1 MTPLPPSKNLVVVAA
16 LTLCYVIA
24 GKLGLMLAFVH
35 ASATAVWPPAGIAL
49 VAFLLLGHRVWP
61 AILLGA
67 FVVNI
72 TTAGSVATS
81 IGIATGNTLEAL
93 VGAYLARRFAHGP
106 SAFEQVR
113 DVFRFAVLTGLV
125 STTVSPTFGV
135 TSLSLGGLSN
145 WGDYRTVWW
154 TWWLGDAAGVLIVAP
169 LLVLWVTNPRV
180 QWSRSQKFEAA
191 LLLLL
196 LVVATQA
203 VFGGL
208 LPIGVQD
215 YPLDFLCV
223 PMLVWAAFRFG
234 PRETATAAFVLS
246 TLALWGTLRGL
257 GPFVRDTQN
266 ESLLLLQ
273 IFMGVTSVLALAFAA
288 FISERGRA
296 AREHKL
302 TEDALRDSET
312 RARVLFESASEG
324 IVIVDR
330 QGHIVLVNAKTEAMF
345 GYARAELIGQPLE
358 ILVPER
364 MRDVHARHRAGY
376 ALDPRVRPMGQGL
389 DLTGRGIS
397 GNEFPVEISLSFAEE
412 EGAPRFM
419 AFVTDITQR
428 KRIEEAAQR
437 AEALHSVALLANAA
451 AHEINNPLTAVMGYL
466 QLLAQDMRAN
476 NAVLVKLTEA
486 LEAGERIQEI
496 VARMQHM
503 TRLHMADKAPNLPPM
518 LDIRE
523 SSEDP
528 DRIDDLDVPRRR
540 TEQE

>member
-1 MTPLPPSKNLVVVAA
+1 MTPLRPSTNLVVVAA
-16 LTLCYVIA
+16 LTLVYVIA

-35 ASATAVWPPAGIAL
+35 ASATAVWPPTGIAL

-61 AILLGA
+61 AIFLGA

-81 IGIATGNTLEAL
+81 IGIATGNTLEGL
-93 VGAYLARRFAHGP
+93 VGAYLVRRFAHGLY
-106 SAFEQVR
+106 AFDHAR

-125 STTVSPTFGV
+125 STTVSATFGV
-135 TSLSLGGLSN
+135 TSLSLGGFSS
-145 WGDYRTVWW
+145 YRTVWW
-154 TWWLGDAAGVLIVAP
+154 TWWLGDAAGALIVAP

-180 QWSRSQKFEAA
+180 RWSRSQMLESA

-196 LVVATQA
+196 LVVASQA

-208 LPIGVQD
+208 LPIEVQD

-234 PRETATAAFVLS
+234 PRETATTAFVLS
-246 TLALWGTLRGL
+246 MLALWGTLQGL
-257 GPFVRDTQN
+257 GPFVRGTQN

-273 IFMGVTSVLALAFAA
+273 TFMGVTSVLALAFAA
-288 FISERGRA
+288 LVSERERA

-302 TEDALRDSET
+302 TEDALRDSER
-312 RARVLFESASEG
+312 RARVLLESASEG

-330 QGHIVLVNAKTEAMF
+330 QGQIVLVNAKTEVMF
-345 GYARAELIGQPLE
+345 GYARAELIGRRLE

-376 ALDPRVRPMGQGL
+376 SLDPRVRPMGQGL
-389 DLTGRGIS
+389 DLTGRQKD
-397 GNEFPVEISLSFAEE
+397 GNEFPIEISLSFAEA
-412 EGAPRFM
+412 EGKPLFM

-428 KRIEEAAQR
+428 KRVEEAAQR
-437 AEALHSVALLANAA
+437 AEALHSAALFANAA

-466 QLLAQDMRAN
+466 QLLAEEMRAN
-476 NAVLVKLTEA
+476 GSVLVKLVAA
-486 LEAGERIQEI
+486 LEAGERIHET
-496 VARMQHM
+496 VARMQHI
-503 TRLHMADKAPNLPPM
+503 TSLHMADQAPNLPPM
-518 LDIRE
+518 LDIGE

-528 DRIDDLDVPRRR
+528 D
-540 TEQE
+540 

>member
-1 MTPLPPSKNLVVVAA
+1 MIDQESPRLLIHRKIRDGRLNLVVVAA
-16 LTLCYVIA
+16 LTLVYVIA

-35 ASATAVWPPAGIAL
+35 ASATAVWPPTGIAL
-49 VAFLLLGHRVWP
+49 VAFLLLGPRVWP

-72 TTAGSVATS
+72 TTAGTVATS
-81 IGIATGNTLEAL
+81 IGIATGNTLEGL
-93 VGAYLARRFAHGP
+93 VGAYLVRRFAHGP
-106 SAFEQVR
+106 YAFDHAR
-113 DVFRFAVLTGLV
+113 DVFRFAVLAGLV
-125 STTVSPTFGV
+125 STTVGATFGV
-135 TSLSLGGLSN
+135 TSLSLGGFSN
-145 WGDYRTVWW
+145 WGDYSTVWW
-154 TWWLGDAAGVLIVAP
+154 TWWLGDAAGALIVAP
-169 LLVLWVTNPRV
+169 LLILWVTNPRV
-180 QWSRSQKFEAA
+180 RWSRSQILEAA

-196 LVVATQA
+196 LIVASLA

-208 LPIGVQD
+208 LPIEIQD

-257 GPFVRDTQN
+257 GPFVRGTPN

-273 IFMGVTSVLALAFAA
+273 IFMGVTSMLALAFAA
-288 FISERGRA
+288 LIAERERA

-345 GYARAELIGQPLE
+345 GYARAELIGRPLE

-376 ALDPRVRPMGQGL
+376 SLDPRVRPMGQGL
-389 DLTGRGIS
+389 DLTGRGID

-412 EGAPRFM
+412 EGEPRFM

-428 KRIEEAAQR
+428 KRVEEAAQR

-466 QLLAQDMRAN
+466 QLLAQEMRAN
-476 NAVLVKLTEA
+476 DSVLVKLTEA
-486 LEAGERIQEI
+486 LEAGERIQTI

-503 TRLHMADKAPNLPPM
+503 TSLHMADKAPNLPRM

-528 DRIDDLDVPRRR
+528 D
-540 TEQE
+540 

>member
-1 MTPLPPSKNLVVVAA
+1 
-16 LTLCYVIA
+16 
-24 GKLGLMLAFVH
+24 ML
-35 ASATAVWPPAGIAL
+35 
-49 VAFLLLGHRVWP
+49 
-61 AILLGA
+61 
-67 FVVNI
+67 
-72 TTAGSVATS
+72 
-81 IGIATGNTLEAL
+81 
-93 VGAYLARRFAHGP
+93 
-106 SAFEQVR
+106 
-113 DVFRFAVLTGLV
+113 
-125 STTVSPTFGV
+125 
-135 TSLSLGGLSN
+135 
-145 WGDYRTVWW
+145 
-154 TWWLGDAAGVLIVAP
+154 
-169 LLVLWVTNPRV
+169 
-180 QWSRSQKFEAA
+180 EAA

-196 LVVATQA
+196 LVAASQA

-208 LPIGVQD
+208 LPIEIQD

-257 GPFVRDTQN
+257 GPFGRESQN

-288 FISERGRA
+288 LISERERA

-345 GYARAELIGQPLE
+345 GYARAELIGRPLE

-376 ALDPRVRPMGQGL
+376 SLDPRVRPMGQGL
-389 DLTGRGIS
+389 DLTGRGID

-412 EGAPRFM
+412 EGEPRFM

-428 KRIEEAAQR
+428 KRVEEAAQR

-466 QLLAQDMRAN
+466 QLLAQEMRAN
-476 NAVLVKLTEA
+476 DSVVVKLAET
-486 LEAGERIQEI
+486 LEAGERIHKI

-503 TRLHMADKAPNLPPM
+503 TSLHVADQAPNLPHM
-518 LDIRE
+518 LDIEE

-528 DRIDDLDVPRRR
+528 D
-540 TEQE
+540 

>member
-1 MTPLPPSKNLVVVAA
+1 MTPLRPAKNLVVVAA
-16 LTLCYVIA
+16 LTLVYVIA

-35 ASATAVWPPAGIAL
+35 ASATAVWPPTGIAL

-81 IGIATGNTLEAL
+81 IGIATGNSLEGL
-93 VGAYLARRFAHGP
+93 VGAYLVRRFAHGP
-106 SAFEQVR
+106 HAFDHAR
-113 DVFRFAVLTGLV
+113 DVFRFAVLAGLV
-125 STTVSPTFGV
+125 STTVGATFGV
-135 TSLSLGGLSN
+135 TSLSLGGFSN
-145 WGDYRTVWW
+145 WADYGTVWW
-154 TWWLGDAAGVLIVAP
+154 TWWLGDAAGALIVAP

-180 QWSRSQKFEAA
+180 RWSRSQMLEAA

-196 LVVATQA
+196 LVVASLA

-208 LPIGVQD
+208 LPIKVQD

-234 PRETATAAFVLS
+234 PRETAIAAFVLS
-246 TLALWGTLRGL
+246 TLALWGTLEGL
-257 GPFVRDTQN
+257 GPFVRATQN

-288 FISERGRA
+288 LIAERERT

-302 TEDALRDSET
+302 TENALRDSET

-345 GYARAELIGQPLE
+345 GYARAELIGRPLE

-376 ALDPRVRPMGQGL
+376 SLDPRVRPMGQGL
-389 DLTGRGIS
+389 VLTGRGIS

-412 EGAPRFM
+412 EGEPRFM

-428 KRIEEAAQR
+428 KRVEEAAQR
-437 AEALHSVALLANAA
+437 AEAFYSMALLANAA

-466 QLLAQDMRAN
+466 QLLAQEMRAN
-476 NAVLVKLTEA
+476 DSVLVKLTEA
-486 LEAGERIQEI
+486 LQAGERIQTI

-503 TRLHMADKAPNLPPM
+503 TSLHMADKAPNLPHM
-518 LDIRE
+518 LDIGK
-523 SSEDP
+523 SSKDP
-528 DRIDDLDVPRRR
+528 D
-540 TEQE
+540 

>member
-1 MTPLPPSKNLVVVAA
+1 MTPLRPSKNLVIVAA
-16 LTLCYVIA
+16 LTLVYVIA

-35 ASATAVWPPAGIAL
+35 ASATAVWPPTGIAL

-72 TTAGSVATS
+72 TTAGTVATS
-81 IGIATGNTLEAL
+81 FGIATGNTLEGL
-93 VGAYLARRFAHGP
+93 VGAYLVRRFARGP
-106 SAFEQVR
+106 DAFDHAR
-113 DVFRFAVLTGLV
+113 DVFRFAVLTALV
-125 STTVSPTFGV
+125 STTVSATFGV

-145 WGDYRTVWW
+145 WGDYGTVWW
-154 TWWLGDAAGVLIVAP
+154 TWWLGDAAGALIVAP

-180 QWSRSQKFEAA
+180 RWSRSQKFEAA

-196 LVVATQA
+196 LIVASQA

-208 LPIGVQD
+208 LPIEVHD

-257 GPFVRDTQN
+257 GPFVRGTQN

-288 FISERGRA
+288 LISERERA

-302 TEDALRDSET
+302 TEDALRNSET

-330 QGHIVLVNAKTEAMF
+330 HGHIVLVNAKTEAMF
-345 GYARAELIGQPLE
+345 GYARAELIGRPLE

-376 ALDPRVRPMGQGL
+376 SLDPRVRPMGQGL
-389 DLTGRGIS
+389 DLTGRGID

-412 EGAPRFM
+412 EGEPRFM

-428 KRIEEAAQR
+428 KRVEEAAQR

-466 QLLAQDMRAN
+466 QLIAQEMRAN
-476 NAVLVKLTEA
+476 YSVLVKLTEA
-486 LEAGERIQEI
+486 LEAGERIQKI

-503 TRLHMADKAPNLPPM
+503 TSLHAADKAPNLPHM

-523 SSEDP
+523 SSEDA
-528 DRIDDLDVPRRR
+528 D
-540 TEQE
+540 

>member
-1 MTPLPPSKNLVVVAA
+1 MTPLRPSKNLVVVAA
-16 LTLCYVIA
+16 LTLVYVIA

-35 ASATAVWPPAGIAL
+35 ASATAVWPPTAIAL

-72 TTAGSVATS
+72 TTAGTVATS
-81 IGIATGNTLEAL
+81 IGIATGNTLEGL
-93 VGAYLARRFAHGP
+93 VGAYLVRRFAHGP
-106 SAFEQVR
+106 YAFDHAR

-125 STTVSPTFGV
+125 STTVGATFGV
-135 TSLSLGGLSN
+135 TSLSLGFSN
-145 WGDYRTVWW
+145 WGDYSTVWW
-154 TWWLGDAAGVLIVAP
+154 TWWLGDAAGALIVAP

-180 QWSRSQKFEAA
+180 RWSRSQKFEAA

-196 LVVATQA
+196 LIVASQA

-208 LPIGVQD
+208 LPIEVQD

-257 GPFVRDTQN
+257 GPFVRGTQN

-273 IFMGVTSVLALAFAA
+273 IFMGVTSMLALAFAA
-288 FISERGRA
+288 LIGERERA

-330 QGHIVLVNAKTEAMF
+330 QRHIVLVNAKTEAMF
-345 GYARAELIGQPLE
+345 GYARAESDGPS
-358 ILVPER
+358 R
-364 MRDVHARHRAGY
+364 
-376 ALDPRVRPMGQGL
+376 
-389 DLTGRGIS
+389 S
-397 GNEFPVEISLSFAEE
+397 
-412 EGAPRFM
+412 
-419 AFVTDITQR
+419 
-428 KRIEEAAQR
+428 
-437 AEALHSVALLANAA
+437 
-451 AHEINNPLTAVMGYL
+451 
-466 QLLAQDMRAN
+466 
-476 NAVLVKLTEA
+476 
-486 LEAGERIQEI
+486 
-496 VARMQHM
+496 
-503 TRLHMADKAPNLPPM
+503 
-518 LDIRE
+518 
-523 SSEDP
+523 
-528 DRIDDLDVPRRR
+528 
-540 TEQE
+540 